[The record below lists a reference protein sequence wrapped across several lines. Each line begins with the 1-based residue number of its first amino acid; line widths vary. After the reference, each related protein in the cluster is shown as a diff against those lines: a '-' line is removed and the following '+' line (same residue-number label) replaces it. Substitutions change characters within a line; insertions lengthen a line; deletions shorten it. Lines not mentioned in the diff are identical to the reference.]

1 MDGHDAGRAGRRA
14 EGLGVGQAG
23 VTSWRIWA
31 DSLDAGRASSETRV
45 DGQDTGRVGWKT
57 LEYGLRAGQ
66 AGRRTLADVQDAELT
81 FLAELVGDQADGGEV
96 RQAKEESP
104 EVP

>member
-31 DSLDAGRASSETRV
+31 DCLDAGRASSET
-45 DGQDTGRVGWKT
+45 RVGWKT